1 MTPAHTRLGGR
12 YKEGLTTSSALVFL
26 LISGCAAA
34 IPFMIGPA
42 IEFARNLL
50 VTSNSN
56 YGKKYSADVNTLV
69 MGLARPYVAT
79 PYPLRPPPAMANPS
93 QGVPY
98 GGTAQGFVDPNNPQG
113 YSQAGV
119 YPGGAA
125 QPYGAPPY
133 GAAPGLNSMGYSA
146 GDPQYQY
153 GLQQGVYGAQG
164 GYGYQQGAYGGYQ
177 AQGQAAYGGGY
188 PGTGVP
194 YGTMP
199 NMGMQG
205 MQPQQAY
212 PLGSAPAYPQG
223 QGYGSPGD
231 PNVMAGTAPGGYP
244 PTQYQANPYPSGQY
258 QAQSPYQMQPGQM
271 QPGMVGQ
278 GMPMDSTQMPP
289 AVAQGG
295 YAPPQY
301 QAPPLGQG
309 GGVAGSGMMPIAAT
323 PQMVPGGY
331 NSGAAFGFRGAD
343 GTDTGKVAA
352 MAPIELDVALVKQ
365 VTTPD
370 GTRVAAVQDG
380 EVLHDGGGNPLA
392 GDRFKV
398 VFRTNCVCYVYVV
411 SVDGSGW
418 VQRVY
423 PAPGSQGGNPVAAN
437 QEFAFPVGSQWL
449 SLDQTKGIETYFFVA
464 SPGPRPDLEEAL
476 NRLEQHERPT
486 GAIVAKVDEPAVI
499 PAGFGAKGQG
509 LQAMVTRDAEAPAYV
524 VPISYQAGG
533 PGEDV
538 RVTRWFRHE

>member
-1 MTPAHTRLGGR
+1 
-12 YKEGLTTSSALVFL
+12 
-26 LISGCAAA
+26 
-34 IPFMIGPA
+34 MIGPA

-231 PNVMAGTAPGGYP
+231 PNVMAGTAPGGTHPRNTKRIRIPPASIKRNP
-244 PTQYQANPYPSGQY
+244 PTRCSPARCSPGWWDKGCRWIPLKCLLRSRREDMHLPSIRHRRWVK
-258 QAQSPYQMQPGQM
+258 A
-271 QPGMVGQ
+271 
-278 GMPMDSTQMPP
+278 
-289 AVAQGG
+289 
-295 YAPPQY
+295 
-301 QAPPLGQG
+301 
-309 GGVAGSGMMPIAAT
+309 GVAGSGMMPIAAT